1 MEALPEEKV
10 HHPVAGCRMLR
21 NPFDNVRHV
30 GIDPLFH
37 VPWPLILEARRI
49 GSWKTKKTK
58 SLNKTQLHNE
68 GKQISHE
75 A

>member
-49 GSWKTKKTK
+49 GS
-58 SLNKTQLHNE
+58 
-68 GKQISHE
+68 
-75 A
+75 